1 MFIKKLLF
9 FQEVDKLLAEVMK
22 SKAIIMNSHGH
33 YETAKEMS
41 TDFHQK
47 RETAEQLWSQFS
59 DIQGKVDEAS
69 KSVHEVRSRLKN
81 LYELSQ
87 DAYRVFR
94 KGQYCRKV

>member
-1 MFIKKLLF
+1 
-9 FQEVDKLLAEVMK
+9 MK

-41 TDFHQK
+41 TNFYEKQK
-47 RETAEQLWSQFS
+47 NAEELWSHFS
-59 DIQGKVDEAS
+59 NIQGKVDEAS

-87 DAYRVFR
+87 DAYR
-94 KGQYCRKV
+94 KL